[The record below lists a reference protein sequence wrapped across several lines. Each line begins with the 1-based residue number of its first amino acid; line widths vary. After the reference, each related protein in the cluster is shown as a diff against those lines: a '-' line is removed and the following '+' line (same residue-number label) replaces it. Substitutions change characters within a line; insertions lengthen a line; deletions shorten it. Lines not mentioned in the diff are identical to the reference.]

1 MRSAIAFAAGF
12 AAGWLTRST
21 MEGSRSATVQLVALW
36 LDVVE
41 RIKRTVAIER
51 EHLEDVVAEAQ
62 DAVARRRAARAQRR
76 REAEA
81 GTAEHAA

>member
-1 MRSAIAFAAGF
+1 MRSALAFAAGF

-21 MEGSRSATVQLVALW
+21 VEGSRSATVQLVAFG

-41 RIKRTVAIER
+41 RIKRALAIER

-62 DAVARRRAARAQRR
+62 DAVARRRTARAQRR
-76 REAEA
+76 RGPEAA
-81 GTAEHAA
+81 TAEHAA